1 VTKPFSYEEAAAPQ
15 TESFSYEDA
24 SGEKPK
30 PASALRKLGDL
41 GLSVAKGVIAVPE
54 AAVGLADLATG
65 GRAGKLAESAGVRF
79 KDAKDVLSGFQ
90 SDDLKGKQ
98 QQFQQADGILDK
110 TGVAVTNP
118 SLIANAVAE
127 SVPSMGAGGVGARAL
142 MAAAPKLGAVGAGA
156 LGEGLVGAGSAA
168 EQIRQQTED
177 GLLTGKQAALAGA
190 SGAAT
195 AAFGAAGGK
204 VASKLGIGDV
214 DTMIAN
220 GTTGVAQ
227 SAAQANKGMLRRG
240 AEGFLSEGVL
250 EELPQSL
257 SEQILQNEA
266 LGKDWREGLDEAA
279 VMAVLSGGAMGAG
292 AGVLTGTQAR
302 DTSKPAE
309 VPPVAPPEPAGQLGY
324 SPDPLISFPDGTVG
338 RQAEV
343 DAFVAKLPEREQMSA
358 RARLMGLAPQPA
370 TPAAE
375 VAPEVAPV
383 VPPSVQMGIN
393 PAAGVI
399 SAVAAQAVDS
409 GQTQEIQLSQAAEQ
423 DQAIYEQAMAE
434 QEQQAAEQ
442 DTADKPITSGSIAD
456 AQLSEEDR
464 RAILFSNEAVADG
477 GRQYDG
483 TINGDILNGMGQPF
497 ATRYGAA
504 RRANLEGKDWTIAPV
519 FDGWVARR
527 KDAINGATDGVSGA
541 ATGSGEQGSDQPAP
555 SVGLGAA
562 DGNAVGADAPGRADD
577 AVGEPRQSAGGA
589 DDAAVVSELNEALA
603 PMESAQAAT
612 ETIANVQ
619 NTAPAAN
626 DPQAEAAP
634 VEAGT
639 PVAGNAAP
647 AADVPGAGSAPV
659 ESAGVEQPKK
669 PGVGPASLGSAKAD
683 MDHLFGVDQK
693 RAKAIERVNAGKA
706 WFGNAPKAGEFINK
720 NGLKDTHEWV
730 KTGAS
735 RFEVREKATTQEALQ
750 VPSERETRIASAL
763 ANGGHVVGADL
774 RDRTGMRLMGLTPEE
789 LKTIPADKV
798 RAKPSAE
805 AARTDSTTTK
815 GNEDGTQTDQTV
827 ETTSKQPQ
835 ERTPGQPVAADPER
849 FERSMRASA
858 TIEQTNADDVQTTG
872 LRYVPFEVALKI
884 VREAVAD
891 GVPQNWVQLHSRLDL
906 TADSAQRLLQAVG
919 KPKQEASTTIEYVA
933 PMPAPKAADDKPN
946 LKKTQAKRKAA
957 IEAVEAEEAKTQEA
971 ARADYFTPGNIVKSY
986 GGQDEVLSYTPGEN
1000 GGFSVKVHAVRK
1012 VDGEWIREGKPQNA
1026 RTHSTM
1032 PDARELAQG
1041 PIERLGYQPANDVK
1055 YSQPR
1060 ADGTPLPNAVD
1071 RGAKPAGEVLSSDQ
1085 YQMRHNG
1092 ARAHAS
1098 GRRRVPP
1105 SYFAASSQ
1113 KEWLAGWDAANA
1125 AAPVA
1130 EAKQGAPVAP
1140 KPEIVV
1146 DKAEKRPYRK
1156 PDGSVG
1162 YEAVPIAEDKPAEP
1176 AKPYRPSKEASQ
1188 AWNAA
1193 LERYA
1198 LANYR
1203 ESGPEQ
1209 RVAFGEGYM
1218 RAFDGVASDPNA
1230 KHIAAHID
1238 GVLFFERTANDKPID
1253 SGKPTPAPESKPNST
1268 GTSADTAPAAIETV
1282 AKPDA
1287 KAALSEREKAAK
1299 AKMFNALGKL
1309 ATLAG
1314 KNTRMNWTQEEEQQ
1328 LLPIVIEL
1336 FDGAMELG
1344 AVSFQQ
1350 AVAYVRDFIST
1361 NLDSETADAI
1371 PFDTLQGA
1379 YISVAGR
1386 HKDKAVTSKKE
1397 VVSFESLAEIGT
1409 PEPARAEQQGRDTL
1423 TAALSAEILSGKM
1436 PKDNPALKKLVEAFD
1451 GQPADQSRMKEA
1463 QEALEAAI
1471 VSASRDVVAKN
1482 EGPRSTFDALLRL
1495 YESQP
1500 NLSIRTST
1508 SIANQAYST
1517 PAPLAFLGS
1526 ELAGVSKAT
1535 TVYEPTAGNG
1545 MLTIGAKP
1553 SNVTVNELEAGR
1565 IESLKAQGFKEVL
1578 EGDALEA
1585 KVAPKSQ
1592 DRVMTNPPFGSVKDS
1607 KGVATKVLV
1616 DGFKIGQ
1623 IDHLIAARALETM
1636 KDDGKATLII
1646 GANKVAGG
1654 LNTDDR
1660 IFFNWLYG
1668 NYNVTSHFEVE
1679 GDLYQRQGAGWP
1691 VRVITI
1697 GGRVKSG
1704 RASPVAGTIQ
1714 RAQNW
1719 EQVYEHFAANLD
1731 ANRAKSEPGAVSRPG
1746 GEGAGQAGLQP
1757 VRQPAGK
1764 SNATGSDQGQAGSAV
1779 GAGNVAG
1786 TRAGNVADSAQQPN
1800 QQLGGADSEQRL
1812 NAESVESD
1820 RLDPAGDSVVTTP
1833 AKSAGSAGA
1842 TALST
1847 AENQFQVTYEPRSS
1861 RKDGGVLIPVNMK
1874 DPTQDALSRLEDA
1887 VGNIDDYAVK
1897 QLGYKSAEEL
1907 HGALMGLQVDSVASA
1922 IYQIEQGKGVII
1934 ADQTGIGKGR
1944 QAAAVIRWAERSGHI
1959 PVFVSVTPS
1968 LFTDIYGDLHDIG
1981 SDNINPF
1988 ILNKEASIKGPGDTK
2003 LFANKA
2009 IGHKQTM
2016 ERVRDSGQLP
2026 AGSNAIFMT
2035 YSQVNTDNVQ
2045 RQMLTA
2051 IADRAVFILDES
2063 HNAGGQSN
2071 TGEFITSLLEGAK
2084 GVTYLSATYAKRP
2097 DNMPLY
2103 FKTDIGQAAADNEG
2117 LMQAMANGGLPLQT
2131 VVSNNLVK
2139 AGQMFRRE
2147 RSYDGV
2153 SIETIVDTK
2162 HRADHEALSDETTKA
2177 LRAIVDADAMFHEV
2191 FVKQMNDELQQSGG
2205 AVIDNAGNQA
2215 QAGVDHTQFSS
2226 VVHNFVKQMLLG
2238 LKAQRAADDAIAA
2251 LKRDEKPI
2259 IAVENTMGSFLEA
2272 YAKDN
2277 MVTQGGDLGSFDY
2290 RTVLSRALARTRV
2303 LNEVLPN
2310 GDKAKRVISLS
2321 QLDEMTRSAYEAAQ
2335 AVIDGLDLSIP
2346 VSPIDWIR
2354 NEVRK
2359 AGFTIAE
2366 ITGRKLAVD
2375 YSVNGKA
2382 TLGSIDALEQTDK
2395 VRTTQLFNSGRLD
2408 ALILNVAG
2416 STGISLHA
2424 SEKFQDQRQR
2434 HMIIAQAAGDINIFM
2449 QMLGRVHRTGQ
2460 VKLPKYSILS
2470 VDLPTEKR
2478 PTAVLSGKMKSLNA
2492 NTSSNTDSATSIK
2505 TVDMFNKY
2513 GDKVV
2518 SDYLR
2523 DNYELARALDVEDLI
2538 GGDDAAEDLARKA
2551 TGRLALQPI
2560 EVQHAFYEEIEAQ
2573 YSAMM
2578 EYLNKTNQND
2588 LEPRTFDYDAQET
2601 RQDVLFEGANK
2612 DSPFGEDA
2620 IYGEYSI
2627 KAQGKAM
2634 TPAEIREAMAEN
2646 LSGQRPDAHV
2656 ESLISGLLEQWAK
2669 KFNEDRAKHGLAPG
2683 AFNADK
2689 YRTFVTGIYG
2699 KDSAEAFV
2707 QSALAK
2713 IAKGEEIENITPARL
2728 SNTADAMKGITFM
2741 RNHAVGNTFRVD
2753 INGDMFNAVVTNI
2766 RSTHKVNGNP
2776 FSLSKIQVTLAL
2788 NGALRSITVPATQ
2801 FQRIEVSAI
2810 GRGYTVEQLFKEQP
2824 ANQRET
2830 AKVVTGNLL
2839 AAYGELTGVR
2849 GTIIAFTKQDG
2860 TTEQGILLP
2869 KTFDFK
2875 SNTRGDYRL
2884 PTAQAAF
2891 TFLQK
2896 SENKDIGRFGIQSRD
2911 GVVRVLPAGNGVSV
2925 LVPKSKLKGG
2935 KYFLDKGLIEA
2946 LGDFVTSGSAM
2957 KATTYVRDK
2966 AVQALDLLMKKNALY
2981 AIPSM
2986 AEEAKD
2992 LTEDDAPVFSRSA
3005 GPITRV
3011 RSAADYYGTYG
3022 AQGVSKGIKQGKDS
3036 AIKTAAA
3043 EMARLIPPNA
3053 TLVPIPSSG
3062 GKATHTLKLAQ
3073 EIAKLTGSKV
3083 ADVLQGEARQS
3094 LYELK
3099 KAGGDPGGVNFGYRL
3114 NGAEP
3119 TNPVLIDG
3127 VFDTGTT
3134 MRAALQV
3141 LPNAEMAVYA
3151 QAQGVDEQSTVLKQ
3165 DGSFDKWP
3173 MFNQWTRAEYNDVIS
3188 LLPAE
3193 YRADPH
3199 RREPLPAPTRKLR
3212 AAAFDADAAGK
3223 GYSYVI
3229 DALGNVIVNGA
3240 DANTLAGIAVL
3251 TDRHGLGLF
3260 ATNVRIASM
3269 PALRAIGFVPE
3280 MGAGTVLQRAAGSKE
3295 TPAPK
3300 NKGDSAYRT
3309 APGTMMSLEPRG
3321 FPAPMFSLNRLSRT
3335 RATFSRGAQVQAN
3348 ESVETVAMAI
3358 ASKWENTP
3366 EIVVAFDMNDPI
3378 IPEAVR
3384 KEDQR
3389 QRSGGAT
3396 GTPEGFYYKGRVY
3409 LMSSKLG
3416 TANDIARVLFHETL
3430 GHYGLRSHFGK
3441 EMGTILR
3448 DVATLR
3454 RAEVDAKIKQ
3464 YGLKG
3469 INLSDRLVAAEEVLA
3484 ELAQT
3489 RPEIGFVKRAI
3500 AAVRTWLRQN
3510 VPGFASLRLSDAE
3523 LIRNYILP
3531 ARQFVESGGR
3541 PKGVVRVEP
3550 TFSRGKNDDM
3560 TNSDVVG
3567 NTQGG
3572 RSADDSTPG
3581 DLLRKIEG
3589 TQVVDS
3595 NGAPLLVYHGSK
3607 SQIDR
3612 FDASKTIDG
3621 GLHFGSKSQASMRS
3635 SKILHPAYLYAENI
3649 RRSKDTGSDWKAK
3662 IASAKAAGY
3671 DGIVYLNRYE
3681 GVSKET
3687 VFRLHS
3693 QGLSEKLDRMS
3704 DAEFRRAVPEAEDS
3718 YIVFDA
3724 KQVIQPN
3731 ESTASDSGGAM
3742 FSRTLGETVATAA
3755 NNIHDVSLPAGYVVG
3770 DFFKSAPGKL
3780 SWWHK
3785 TVGTMYDL
3793 AQRSPQFKRVFDGVQ
3808 NFINDVSY
3816 YATEAADLAPNI
3828 LPKLE
3833 SWKDITKSPLSPED
3847 TKAISAPI
3855 FEGTL
3860 TWARDESGK
3869 PIEVATLEAQAKSLT
3884 PEQKAQRL
3892 LRNDKV
3898 DANVLKMWQGLPIEQ
3913 FEAIIEGKYEREML
3927 KAGIVWTPAELRQKF
3942 KLTGGLQ
3949 ADGRYDGQIGLYQE
3963 FRKATDKSLTN
3974 LAISDM
3980 LRFGGKDT
3988 APIRERVLS
3997 AANVVQAGDM
4007 LRDYLMD
4014 LSDTDPDRKDV
4025 LLDTANKMVEKS
4037 EKAKD
4042 LIERGYAPLS
4052 RYGQYTLDV
4061 VSQDGERVYFGMF
4074 ESKMDAARMARRLEQ
4089 EYPGATMTRG
4099 TVSEEEYKLFAGVSP
4114 ETLELFGDM
4123 LGLEAQGD
4131 GAAAKAFQ
4139 TYLKLAKS
4147 NRSSM
4152 KRMIQRKG
4160 IAGFSEDSGRVLAGF
4175 VYSNAR
4181 QTASNLHMGEMT
4193 EAANEVSKKDGELK
4207 DQAVRLVDY
4216 VKNPREEAQAF
4227 RGLLFA
4233 QYIGGSIASAMVNM
4247 TQPLTMT
4254 FPWLSQYGTVSDA
4267 AKQMTAAMRD
4277 ASKSQTGDAR
4287 LDAALKRAE
4296 EDGTVSP
4303 QEVHQLM
4310 QQSQGRGAL
4319 QSGDGTR
4326 AGNALAAGNNFLSRV
4341 SLGWGKLFG
4350 LAEQFNRRATFIA
4363 AYRMAVAN
4371 GMKDPDAFARK
4382 AIAETQ
4388 GVYNKGNKPAW
4399 ARGAVGSTLFTFKQY
4414 SIAYMEM
4421 LHRMYKSGPEGKKAA
4436 LLALAV
4442 LFLMSGAGGLPGSDD
4457 LDDLISGLLQRM
4469 GYNFDTKAKRK
4480 EFFASLVGEGGA
4492 QFLETGISGLPG
4504 MPLDVSGRLGMG
4516 NLIPGTGVFQKKADY
4531 TRDVLEIAGPGGDFV
4546 KRGFDAAGK
4555 VIEGDVLG
4563 LNGAVRT
4570 IAPKAVQNLYQSYD
4584 MASMG
4589 MYRDAKG
4596 MKVLDT
4602 DGYDAALKAIGFQPN
4617 DVKKVQDASFEA
4629 QRMIGLN
4636 RLRESEIAN
4645 RWALGIFEKDSD
4657 KVRAAREELR
4667 EWNETNPASP
4677 IRINFKQIL
4686 QRVQKMN
4693 QTKAERIAAT
4703 APKEIRNDVRNS
4715 LATE

>member
-1 VTKPFSYEEAAAPQ
+1 MSQVDDFLNGKSKPSEIDSFLGTQP
-15 TESFSYEDA
+15 ES
-24 SGEKPK
+24 K
-30 PASALRKLGDL
+30 PAGALRKLGDL
-41 GLSVAKGVIAVPE
+41 G
-54 AAVGLADLATG
+54 VGFA
-65 GRAGKLAESAGVRF
+65 S
-79 KDAKDVLSGFQ
+79 
-90 SDDLKGKQ
+90 
-98 QQFQQADGILDK
+98 
-110 TGVAVTNP
+110 
-118 SLIANAVAE
+118 
-127 SVPSMGAGGVGARAL
+127 
-142 MAAAPKLGAVGAGA
+142 GAVGATKAIASAAGAGNKAAQVLGSLNDGINDYLSDEAKADQKKQGQIIADASGKGTWEGIKAGAEAFAVAPVQTAVQGLGSVVPLVAGTALTGGA
-156 LGEGLVGAGSAA
+156 LPAAAVGAG
-168 EQIRQQTED
+168 
-177 GLLTGKQAALAGA
+177 
-190 SGAAT
+190 
-195 AAFGAAGGK
+195 
-204 VASKLGIGDV
+204 LGV
-214 DTMIAN
+214 
-220 GTTGVAQ
+220 
-227 SAAQANKGMLRRG
+227 
-240 AEGFLSEGVL
+240 
-250 EELPQSL
+250 
-257 SEQILQNEA
+257 
-266 LGKDWREGLDEAA
+266 
-279 VMAVLSGGAMGAG
+279 AMGAG
-292 AGVLTGTQAR
+292 TAKGAIYDEIKKRGGTEEQAIKAQEYGGENTDQIALGGVLGAADALTGVSKAATSMMRGAIGKEMAQQAAQGAGSGILARTAKGVLGEVPLEAAQGGQEQVAANLAAQRTGYEAGTWDNVASNATMEALASAGPGGAFGALGGSTQAR
-302 DTSKPAE
+302 DTAKPGE
-309 VPPVAPPEPAGQLGY
+309 VTPVAPPEPAGQLGY

-338 RQAEV
+338 RQEDV
-343 DAFVAKLPEREQMSA
+343 DAYVAKLPEREQMSA

-423 DQAIYEQAMAE
+423 DQAVYEQAMAE

-442 DTADKPITSGSIAD
+442 DTADKPITSGPIAD
-456 AQLSEEDR
+456 AQLSEEDK

-477 GRQYDG
+477 GRQYEG

-527 KDAINGATDGVSGA
+527 KDAVDGASDGVRGA
-541 ATGSGEQGSDQPAP
+541 AAGSSEQGSDQPAP
-555 SVGLGAA
+555 GVGLGAT
-562 DGNAVGADAPGRADD
+562 DGNGVGTDARGRADD
-577 AVGEPRQSAGGA
+577 AVGESRQLPGGA
-589 DDAAVVSELNEALA
+589 DDKAVVSDANQALA
-603 PMESAQAAT
+603 PVESAQTAIETVAQETHTPGEPLPNGFFSGPAKGEKFRVSDVAAT
-612 ETIANVQ
+612 GGLTLDKRLRGGTISTMYVGVDGGFVDADNVNLIGDGASRLWSPLTDSARQAAREILQEMGTLALGDKRREELKAKLKQVVANDGKPSSAAIAQATTEKIADVQ
-619 NTAPAAN
+619 DATPAATGT
-626 DPQAEAAP
+626 QTEAAP

-639 PVAGNAAP
+639 PVAGDAAP
-647 AADVPGAGSAPV
+647 AEAVPGAGSAPV

-669 PGVGPASLGSAKAD
+669 PDVGPASLGSTKAD

-735 RFEVREKATTQEALQ
+735 RFEVRAKNQTNETQAPANAAQEAINS
-750 VPSERETRIASAL
+750 VA
-763 ANGGHVVGADL
+763 
-774 RDRTGMRLMGLTPEE
+774 
-789 LKTIPADKV
+789 
-798 RAKPSAE
+798 
-805 AARTDSTTTK
+805 TTK

-835 ERTPGQPVAADPER
+835 ERTPGQPVNEDQSDQAVYADAAAKFNALVPKLQAARDAGNQVEIER
-849 FERSMRASA
+849 LRDEMRPLDLEMRGAQSRVQNRALKRGSEERANAGKQRFANKAVGERVRPSEFPSGDIYWEKGGDNQWSGHGAMLEGKSA
-858 TIEQTNADDVQTTG
+858 TDFDLAERGGLVDVSQ
-872 LRYVPFEVALKI
+872 V
-884 VREAVAD
+884 AVA
-891 GVPQNWVQLHSRLDL
+891 
-906 TADSAQRLLQAVG
+906 
-919 KPKQEASTTIEYVA
+919 KPTDK
-933 PMPAPKAADDKPN
+933 ADDKPN
-946 LKKTQAKRKAA
+946 LRKTQTKRKA
-957 IEAVEAEEAKTQEA
+957 
-971 ARADYFTPGNIVKSY
+971 N
-986 GGQDEVLSYTPGEN
+986 
-1000 GGFSVKVHAVRK
+1000 
-1012 VDGEWIREGKPQNA
+1012 
-1026 RTHSTM
+1026 
-1032 PDARELAQG
+1032 
-1041 PIERLGYQPANDVK
+1041 
-1055 YSQPR
+1055 
-1060 ADGTPLPNAVD
+1060 
-1071 RGAKPAGEVLSSDQ
+1071 
-1085 YQMRHNG
+1085 
-1092 ARAHAS
+1092 
-1098 GRRRVPP
+1098 
-1105 SYFAASSQ
+1105 
-1113 KEWLAGWDAANA
+1113 
-1125 AAPVA
+1125 AAPVV
-1130 EAKQGAPVAP
+1130 E
-1140 KPEIVV
+1140 
-1146 DKAEKRPYRK
+1146 DKA
-1156 PDGSVG
+1156 
-1162 YEAVPIAEDKPAEP
+1162 
-1176 AKPYRPSKEASQ
+1176 Q
-1188 AWNAA
+1188 
-1193 LERYA
+1193 
-1198 LANYR
+1198 
-1203 ESGPEQ
+1203 
-1209 RVAFGEGYM
+1209 
-1218 RAFDGVASDPNA
+1218 
-1230 KHIAAHID
+1230 
-1238 GVLFFERTANDKPID
+1238 
-1253 SGKPTPAPESKPNST
+1253 
-1268 GTSADTAPAAIETV
+1268 SATKNV

-1386 HKDKAVTSKKE
+1386 HKDKAVTPKKE
-1397 VVSFESLAEIGT
+1397 VVSFESLAELGT
-1409 PEPARAEQQGRDTL
+1409 PESARAEQQGRGTL

-1451 GQPADQSRMKEA
+1451 GQTADQSRMKEA

-1471 VSASRDVVAKN
+1471 VSVSRDVVAKN

-1500 NLSIRTST
+1500 NLNIRTST

-1585 KVAPKSQ
+1585 KVSPKSQ
-1592 DRVMTNPPFGSVKDS
+1592 DRVMTNPPFGSVKDY
-1607 KGVATKVLV
+1607 KGIATKVLV

-1636 KDDGKATLII
+1636 KDDGRATLII

-1697 GGRVKSG
+1697 SGRVKSG

-1731 ANRAKSEPGAVSRPG
+1731 ANRAKSESGAVSRPG

-1757 VRQPAGK
+1757 VRQSAGK
-1764 SNATGSDQGQAGSAV
+1764 PNATGSNQGQAGSAV
-1779 GAGNVAG
+1779 GARNVAG
-1786 TRAGNVADSAQQPN
+1786 ASAGNGTDSAEQPN

-1820 RLDPAGDSVVTTP
+1820 RLDPAGDSVVTAP

-1897 QLGYKSAEEL
+1897 QLGYKSAGEL

-1959 PVFVSVTPS
+1959 PVFVSVKPS
-1968 LFTDIYGDLHDIG
+1968 LFTDMYGDLHDIG

-1988 ILNKEASIKGPGDTK
+1988 ILNKDESIKGPGDTK

-2016 ERVRDSGQLP
+2016 ERIRDSGQLP

-2051 IADRAVFILDES
+2051 LADRAVFILDES

-2277 MVTQGGDLGSFDY
+2277 MVMQGGDLGSFDY

-2303 LNEVLPN
+2303 LNEVRPN
-2310 GDKAKRVISLS
+2310 GEKVKREINLS
-2321 QLDEMTRSAYEAAQ
+2321 QLDEKTREAYAAAQ
-2335 AVIDGLDLSIP
+2335 QVIDSLELDIP

-2382 TLGSIDALEQTDK
+2382 TLGSIDTLEQTDK

-2523 DNYELARALDVEDLI
+2523 DNYELARALSVEDLI
-2538 GGDDAAEDLARKA
+2538 GGDETTDDLARKA

-2560 EVQHAFYEEIEAQ
+2560 EVQHAFYEEVEAQ

-2634 TPAEIREAMAEN
+2634 TPAEIREAMTEN

-2669 KFNEDRAKHGLAPG
+2669 KFNGDRAKHGLVPG

-2728 SNTADAMKGITFM
+2728 SNSADAMRGITFM

-2801 FQRIEVSAI
+2801 FQRIEVSSI

-2830 AKVVTGNLL
+2830 AKIVTGNLL

-2935 KYFLDKGLIEA
+2935 KYFLDKGLIEVF
-2946 LGDFVTSGSAM
+2946 GDFVTSGSAM

-2992 LTEDDAPVFSRSA
+2992 LTE
-3005 GPITRV
+3005 
-3011 RSAADYYGTYG
+3011 
-3022 AQGVSKGIKQGKDS
+3022 
-3036 AIKTAAA
+3036 
-3043 EMARLIPPNA
+3043 
-3053 TLVPIPSSG
+3053 
-3062 GKATHTLKLAQ
+3062 
-3073 EIAKLTGSKV
+3073 
-3083 ADVLQGEARQS
+3083 
-3094 LYELK
+3094 
-3099 KAGGDPGGVNFGYRL
+3099 GDT
-3114 NGAEP
+3114 P
-3119 TNPVLIDG
+3119 T
-3127 VFDTGTT
+3127 F
-3134 MRAALQV
+3134 
-3141 LPNAEMAVYA
+3141 
-3151 QAQGVDEQSTVLKQ
+3151 
-3165 DGSFDKWP
+3165 
-3173 MFNQWTRAEYNDVIS
+3173 
-3188 LLPAE
+3188 
-3193 YRADPH
+3193 
-3199 RREPLPAPTRKLR
+3199 
-3212 AAAFDADAAGK
+3212 
-3223 GYSYVI
+3223 
-3229 DALGNVIVNGA
+3229 
-3240 DANTLAGIAVL
+3240 
-3251 TDRHGLGLF
+3251 
-3260 ATNVRIASM
+3260 
-3269 PALRAIGFVPE
+3269 
-3280 MGAGTVLQRAAGSKE
+3280 
-3295 TPAPK
+3295 
-3300 NKGDSAYRT
+3300 
-3309 APGTMMSLEPRG
+3309 
-3321 FPAPMFSLNRLSRT
+3321 SRT
-3335 RATFSRGAQVQAN
+3335 RPAFSRGAQVQAN
-3348 ESVETVAMAI
+3348 ESVEAVAMAI

-3366 EIVVAFDMNDPI
+3366 EIIVAFDMNDPI

-3396 GTPEGFYYKGRVY
+3396 GTPEGFYYKGQVY

-3531 ARQFVESGGR
+3531 ARQFVENGGG
-3541 PKGVVRVEP
+3541 PKGGVRVEP
-3550 TFSRGKNDDM
+3550 TFSRSAEQTQSDSFKRWFGDSKVVDADGKPLVVYHGTIVRPDSDRVKGMGDITSFDRMFTTKFRSPSIDTVGSWFSTNPGEGGAQMYSGNGQGSAIYPVYLSIKNPQVTTFQLMTRRARLLQNGKDDGRMIGAEEVAAYRKWLNDTGKD
-3560 TNSDVVG
+3560 G
-3567 NTQGG
+3567 I
-3572 RSADDSTPG
+3572 
-3581 DLLRKIEG
+3581 KIEG
-3589 TQVVDS
+3589 S
-3595 NGAPLLVYHGSK
+3595 
-3607 SQIDR
+3607 
-3612 FDASKTIDG
+3612 
-3621 GLHFGSKSQASMRS
+3621 
-3635 SKILHPAYLYAENI
+3635 
-3649 RRSKDTGSDWKAK
+3649 GSDNSTEFDNQVAW
-3662 IASAKAAGY
+3662 IALEPEQIKSATGNNG
-3671 DGIVYLNRYE
+3671 D
-3681 GVSKET
+3681 
-3687 VFRLHS
+3687 F
-3693 QGLSEKLDRMS
+3693 D
-3704 DAEFRRAVPEAEDS
+3704 PENAD
-3718 YIVFDA
+3718 IR
-3724 KQVIQPN
+3724 
-3731 ESTASDSGGAM
+3731 
-3742 FSRTLGETVATAA
+3742 FSRTLGETVASAT
-3755 NNIHDVSLPAGYVVG
+3755 NNIHDVSLPAGYTVG

-3793 AQRSPQFKRVFDGVQ
+3793 AQRSPEFKRVFDGVQ

-3913 FEAIIEGKYEREML
+3913 YETIIEGKYEREML
-3927 KAGIVWTPAELRQKF
+3927 KAGIVWTPAELRQQF
-3942 KLTGGLQ
+3942 KLTGELQ

-3988 APIRERVLS
+3988 APIRERVLA

-4014 LSDTDPDRKDV
+4014 LSDMDQDRKDV

-4074 ESKMDAARMARRLEQ
+4074 ESKMDASRMARRLEQ

-4160 IAGFSEDSGRVLAGF
+4160 TAGFSEDSGRVLAGF

-4193 EAANEVSKKDGELK
+4193 EAANEVPKKDGELK

-4277 ASKSQTGDAR
+4277 ANKSQTGDAR

-4602 DGYDAALKAIGFQPN
+4602 DGYDATLKAIGFQPN

-4645 RWALGIFEKDSD
+4645 RWALGIFEKDSE

-4667 EWNETNPASP
+4667 EWNETNPGSP

-4715 LATE
+4715 LVTE

>member
-1 VTKPFSYEEAAAPQ
+1 MSAWNTPKAAYM
-15 TESFSYEDA
+15 E
-24 SGEKPK
+24 
-30 PASALRKLGDL
+30 
-41 GLSVAKGVIAVPE
+41 
-54 AAVGLADLATG
+54 ATG
-65 GRAGKLAESAGVRF
+65 ETAEVHRGSVERALQAGKTV
-79 KDAKDVLSGFQ
+79 
-90 SDDLKGKQ
+90 
-98 QQFQQADGILDK
+98 
-110 TGVAVTNP
+110 
-118 SLIANAVAE
+118 
-127 SVPSMGAGGVGARAL
+127 
-142 MAAAPKLGAVGAGA
+142 
-156 LGEGLVGAGSAA
+156 
-168 EQIRQQTED
+168 
-177 GLLTGKQAALAGA
+177 
-190 SGAAT
+190 
-195 AAFGAAGGK
+195 
-204 VASKLGIGDV
+204 
-214 DTMIAN
+214 
-220 GTTGVAQ
+220 
-227 SAAQANKGMLRRG
+227 
-240 AEGFLSEGVL
+240 
-250 EELPQSL
+250 
-257 SEQILQNEA
+257 
-266 LGKDWREGLDEAA
+266 
-279 VMAVLSGGAMGAG
+279 
-292 AGVLTGTQAR
+292 
-302 DTSKPAE
+302 PAE
-309 VPPVAPPEPAGQLGY
+309 VLADYPEL
-324 SPDPLISFPDGTVG
+324 
-338 RQAEV
+338 AE
-343 DAFVAKLPEREQMSA
+343 PH
-358 RARLMGLAPQPA
+358 
-370 TPAAE
+370 
-375 VAPEVAPV
+375 
-383 VPPSVQMGIN
+383 
-393 PAAGVI
+393 
-399 SAVAAQAVDS
+399 
-409 GQTQEIQLSQAAEQ
+409 
-423 DQAIYEQAMAE
+423 
-434 QEQQAAEQ
+434 
-442 DTADKPITSGSIAD
+442 KP
-456 AQLSEEDR
+456 
-464 RAILFSNEAVADG
+464 
-477 GRQYDG
+477 
-483 TINGDILNGMGQPF
+483 
-497 ATRYGAA
+497 
-504 RRANLEGKDWTIAPV
+504 
-519 FDGWVARR
+519 
-527 KDAINGATDGVSGA
+527 
-541 ATGSGEQGSDQPAP
+541 
-555 SVGLGAA
+555 
-562 DGNAVGADAPGRADD
+562 
-577 AVGEPRQSAGGA
+577 
-589 DDAAVVSELNEALA
+589 
-603 PMESAQAAT
+603 
-612 ETIANVQ
+612 
-619 NTAPAAN
+619 
-626 DPQAEAAP
+626 
-634 VEAGT
+634 
-639 PVAGNAAP
+639 
-647 AADVPGAGSAPV
+647 
-659 ESAGVEQPKK
+659 
-669 PGVGPASLGSAKAD
+669 
-683 MDHLFGVDQK
+683 
-693 RAKAIERVNAGKA
+693 
-706 WFGNAPKAGEFINK
+706 
-720 NGLKDTHEWV
+720 
-730 KTGAS
+730 
-735 RFEVREKATTQEALQ
+735 
-750 VPSERETRIASAL
+750 
-763 ANGGHVVGADL
+763 
-774 RDRTGMRLMGLTPEE
+774 
-789 LKTIPADKV
+789 
-798 RAKPSAE
+798 
-805 AARTDSTTTK
+805 
-815 GNEDGTQTDQTV
+815 
-827 ETTSKQPQ
+827 
-835 ERTPGQPVAADPER
+835 
-849 FERSMRASA
+849 
-858 TIEQTNADDVQTTG
+858 
-872 LRYVPFEVALKI
+872 
-884 VREAVAD
+884 
-891 GVPQNWVQLHSRLDL
+891 
-906 TADSAQRLLQAVG
+906 
-919 KPKQEASTTIEYVA
+919 
-933 PMPAPKAADDKPN
+933 AADDKPN
-946 LKKTQAKRKAA
+946 LRKTQAKRKAENEGLHMA
-957 IEAVEAEEAKTQEA
+957 TG
-971 ARADYFTPGNIVKSY
+971 RADF
-986 GGQDEVLSYTPGEN
+986 
-1000 GGFSVKVHAVRK
+1000 AA
-1012 VDGEWIREGKPQNA
+1012 GKP
-1026 RTHSTM
+1026 RT
-1032 PDARELAQG
+1032 L
-1041 PIERLGYQPANDVK
+1041 
-1055 YSQPR
+1055 
-1060 ADGTPLPNAVD
+1060 
-1071 RGAKPAGEVLSSDQ
+1071 
-1085 YQMRHNG
+1085 
-1092 ARAHAS
+1092 
-1098 GRRRVPP
+1098 P
-1105 SYFAASSQ
+1105 SYYMKPGDKNSKDWFR
-1113 KEWLAGWDAANA
+1113 GWDAANA

-1130 EAKQGAPVAP
+1130 DTSAANFVTAPNGSIDFGEITPEMSKVMRRQAGKIRLRQGDDTQGLKHIEARHLEQFKKRGFASVQEFVASVA
-1140 KPEIVV
+1140 KTFTAIYKREGSALDVV
-1146 DKAEKRPYRK
+1146 LE
-1156 PDGSVG
+1156 DGSRGRLVVQLEMAEG
-1162 YEAVPIAEDKPAEP
+1162 GDYYDVKTASPIRDDQFKNRAPL
-1176 AKPYRPSKEASQ
+1176 
-1188 AWNAA
+1188 W
-1193 LERYA
+1193 ER
-1198 LANYR
+1198 
-1203 ESGPEQ
+1203 
-1209 RVAFGEGYM
+1209 
-1218 RAFDGVASDPNA
+1218 
-1230 KHIAAHID
+1230 
-1238 GVLFFERTANDKPID
+1238 
-1253 SGKPTPAPESKPNST
+1253 T
-1268 GTSADTAPAAIETV
+1268 GTSATTAVESSSPSPEGQGGEASVAPATPDVKKEAKAPQAPADKAPAATETV

-1287 KAALSEREKAAK
+1287 KAAMSEREKAAK

-1397 VVSFESLAEIGT
+1397 VVSFESLAELGT
-1409 PEPARAEQQGRDTL
+1409 PEPARAEQQGRGTL
-1423 TAALSAEILSGKM
+1423 TATLSAEILSGKM
-1436 PKDNPALKKLVEAFD
+1436 PRDNPALKKLVEAFD

-1471 VSASRDVVAKN
+1471 VSVSRGVVAKN

-1500 NLSIRTST
+1500 NLNIRTST

-1578 EGDALEA
+1578 EGDALDA

-1592 DRVMTNPPFGSVKDS
+1592 DRVMTNPPFGSIKDS
-1607 KGVATKVLV
+1607 KGVATKVSV

-1668 NYNVTSHFEVE
+1668 NYNVTSHFEVD

-1697 GGRVKSG
+1697 SGRVKSG

-1719 EQVYEHFAANLD
+1719 EQVYEHFAENLD
-1731 ANRAKSEPGAVSRPG
+1731 ANRAKSEPGAVSRPSG
-1746 GEGAGQAGLQP
+1746 ASAGQAGVQP

-1764 SNATGSDQGQAGSAV
+1764 PIAAGSEQGQAGSAV
-1779 GAGNVAG
+1779 GARNVAG

-1800 QQLGGADSEQRL
+1800 EQLGGADSERRL

-1820 RLDPAGDSVVTTP
+1820 RLDPAGDSVVTAS
-1833 AKSAGSAGA
+1833 AKSAGSAGT

-1887 VGNIDDYAVK
+1887 VGNIDDYAVE
-1897 QLGYKSAEEL
+1897 QLGYKSVEEL

-1922 IYQIEQGKGVII
+1922 IYQIENGKGVII

-1944 QAAAVIRWAERSGHI
+1944 QAAAVIRWADLSGHI

-1968 LFTDIYGDLHDIG
+1968 LFTDMYGDLHDIG

-1988 ILNKEASIKGPGDTK
+1988 ILNKDESIKGPGDTK

-2026 AGSNAIFMT
+2026 AGANAIFMT

-2051 IADRAVFILDES
+2051 LADRAVFILDES
-2063 HNAGGQSN
+2063 HKAGGQSN

-2191 FVKQMNDELQQSGG
+2191 FVKQMNEELQQAGG

-2277 MVTQGGDLGSFDY
+2277 MVMQGGDLGSFDY

-2303 LNEVLPN
+2303 LNEVRPN
-2310 GDKAKRVISLS
+2310 GDKVKREINLS
-2321 QLDEMTRSAYEAAQ
+2321 QLDEKTRAAYDAAQ
-2335 AVIDGLDLSIP
+2335 QVIDGLELDIP

-2375 YSVNGKA
+2375 YSVKGKA
-2382 TLGSIDALEQTDK
+2382 TLGTIDSLEQSDK

-2434 HMIIAQAAGDINIFM
+2434 HMIIAQAAGDINTFM

-2523 DNYELARALDVEDLI
+2523 DNYELARALSVEDLI
-2538 GGDDAAEDLARKA
+2538 GGDETTDDLARKA

-2560 EVQHAFYEEIEAQ
+2560 TVQHAFYEEVEAQ

-2634 TPAEIREAMAEN
+2634 TPAEIREAMAAN
-2646 LSGQRPDAHV
+2646 LGAKVPAAHMQ
-2656 ESLISGLLEQWAK
+2656 EA
-2669 KFNEDRAKHGLAPG
+2669 LAPLLKQFEAYIATLEG
-2683 AFNADK
+2683 PA
-2689 YRTFVTGIYG
+2689 R
-2699 KDSAEAFV
+2699 DSANTTRSAG
-2707 QSALAK
+2707 QS
-2713 IAKGEEIENITPARL
+2713 
-2728 SNTADAMKGITFM
+2728 FM
-2741 RNHAVGNTFRVD
+2741 MNHPIGSTFRVD

-2766 RSTHKVNGNP
+2766 RNTHKANGNP

-2801 FQRIEVSAI
+2801 FQRIEVSSI

-2830 AKVVTGNLL
+2830 AKIVTGNLL

-2869 KTFDFK
+2869 KAFDFK

-2935 KYFLDKGLIEA
+2935 KYFLDKGLIDA

-2992 LTEDDAPVFSRSA
+2992 LTEGDTPTFSR
-3005 GPITRV
+3005 
-3011 RSAADYYGTYG
+3011 
-3022 AQGVSKGIKQGKDS
+3022 
-3036 AIKTAAA
+3036 
-3043 EMARLIPPNA
+3043 ARP
-3053 TLVPIPSSG
+3053 
-3062 GKATHTLKLAQ
+3062 
-3073 EIAKLTGSKV
+3073 
-3083 ADVLQGEARQS
+3083 
-3094 LYELK
+3094 
-3099 KAGGDPGGVNFGYRL
+3099 
-3114 NGAEP
+3114 
-3119 TNPVLIDG
+3119 
-3127 VFDTGTT
+3127 
-3134 MRAALQV
+3134 
-3141 LPNAEMAVYA
+3141 
-3151 QAQGVDEQSTVLKQ
+3151 
-3165 DGSFDKWP
+3165 
-3173 MFNQWTRAEYNDVIS
+3173 
-3188 LLPAE
+3188 
-3193 YRADPH
+3193 
-3199 RREPLPAPTRKLR
+3199 
-3212 AAAFDADAAGK
+3212 
-3223 GYSYVI
+3223 
-3229 DALGNVIVNGA
+3229 
-3240 DANTLAGIAVL
+3240 
-3251 TDRHGLGLF
+3251 
-3260 ATNVRIASM
+3260 
-3269 PALRAIGFVPE
+3269 
-3280 MGAGTVLQRAAGSKE
+3280 
-3295 TPAPK
+3295 
-3300 NKGDSAYRT
+3300 
-3309 APGTMMSLEPRG
+3309 
-3321 FPAPMFSLNRLSRT
+3321 
-3335 RATFSRGAQVQAN
+3335 TFSRGAQVQAN
-3348 ESVETVAMAI
+3348 ESVEAVAMAI

-3366 EIVVAFDMNDPI
+3366 EIIVAFDMNDPI

-3396 GTPEGFYYKGRVY
+3396 GTPEGFYYKGQVY

-3441 EMGTILR
+3441 EMTQILKE
-3448 DVATLR
+3448 VATLR
-3454 RAEVDAKIKQ
+3454 RAEVNAKMEQ

-3469 INLSDRLVAAEEVLA
+3469 IKLSDRLIAAEEVLA

-3489 RPEIGFVKRAI
+3489 RPDIGFVKRAV

-3531 ARQFVESGGR
+3531 ARQFVENGGG
-3541 PKGVVRVEP
+3541 PKGGVRVEP
-3550 TFSRGKNDDM
+3550 TFSRGKNDAM
-3560 TNSDVVG
+3560 TNSNVVG
-3567 NTQGG
+3567 NTQGE
-3572 RSADDSTPG
+3572 RSADDTTPG
-3581 DLLRKIEG
+3581 AAKPKHSPEQMAKWAAEKKARDEARMSGDAAERELEKRLSGNRNARIKNSEMWSHFTESEKSDIDFYSDSTDKTDEGKKATINAIERALKTAG
-3589 TQVVDS
+3589 ITVDHTSSS
-3595 NGAPLLVYHGSK
+3595 NDGKSKSLYVKLDDQIVRVSDHELPMTPSREHDRARGLTGKWDREVIVSDWQHTTMDDYLQEIGAP
-3607 SQIDR
+3607 
-3612 FDASKTIDG
+3612 
-3621 GLHFGSKSQASMRS
+3621 
-3635 SKILHPAYLYAENI
+3635 
-3649 RRSKDTGSDWKAK
+3649 
-3662 IASAKAAGY
+3662 
-3671 DGIVYLNRYE
+3671 
-3681 GVSKET
+3681 
-3687 VFRLHS
+3687 
-3693 QGLSEKLDRMS
+3693 S
-3704 DAEFRRAVPEAEDS
+3704 DARLGYAIATEQAQRGKPSDGS
-3718 YIVFDA
+3718 GGN
-3724 KQVIQPN
+3724 PTTN
-3731 ESTASDSGGAM
+3731 ESAAPDSGGAM
-3742 FSRTLGETVATAA
+3742 FSRSLGDTLATAA
-3755 NNIHDVSLPAGYVVG
+3755 NNIHDVNLPAGYTVG
-3770 DFFKSAPGKL
+3770 DLLKSAPGKL

-3793 AQRSPQFKRVFDGVQ
+3793 AQRSPEFKRVFDGVQ

-3898 DANVLKMWQGLPIEQ
+3898 DASVLKMWQGLPIEQ
-3913 FEAIIEGKYEREML
+3913 FEAIINGKYEREML
-3927 KAGIVWTPAELRQKF
+3927 KAGIVWTPAELRAKF
-3942 KLTGGLQ
+3942 NLT
-3949 ADGRYDGQIGLYQE
+3949 DKQIGLYQE

-3988 APIRERVLS
+3988 APIRERVLA

-4014 LSDTDPDRKDV
+4014 LADTNLDRKDV

-4061 VSQDGERVYFGMF
+4061 VDASGERVYFGMF
-4074 ESKMDAARMARRLEQ
+4074 ERKIDAARMARRMEK

-4131 GAAAKAFQ
+4131 SAAAKAFQ

-4193 EAANEVSKKDGELK
+4193 EAANEVAKTQGELK

-4227 RGLLFA
+4227 RGWLFA

-4247 TQPLTMT
+4247 TQPITMT
-4254 FPWLSQYGTVSDA
+4254 FPWLSQYGGAKNA
-4267 AKQMTAAMRD
+4267 AAQMTAAMRD
-4277 ASKSQTGDAR
+4277 ANKKLTGDAR

-4303 QEVHQLM
+4303 QEVHQLQ

-4350 LAEQFNRRATFIA
+4350 LAEQFNRRTTFIA

-4388 GVYNKGNKPAW
+4388 GVYNKGNKPVW
-4399 ARGAVGSTLFTFKQY
+4399 ARGAVGSTLFVFKQY

-4442 LFLMSGAGGLPGSDD
+4442 LFLMSGAGGLPGADD

-4480 EFFASLVGEGGA
+4480 EFFVSMVGEGGA

-4563 LNGAVRT
+4563 LNGAVRA
-4570 IAPKAVQNLYQSYD
+4570 IAPKAAQNLYQSYD

-4602 DGYDAALKAIGFQPN
+4602 DGYDATLKAIGFQPN
-4617 DVKKVQDASFEA
+4617 DVKKVQDASFET

-4667 EWNETNPASP
+4667 EWNETNADSP

-4693 QTKAERIAAT
+4693 QSKAERIAAT
-4703 APKEIRNDVRNS
+4703 APKEIRNDVRKS
-4715 LATE
+4715 LALE